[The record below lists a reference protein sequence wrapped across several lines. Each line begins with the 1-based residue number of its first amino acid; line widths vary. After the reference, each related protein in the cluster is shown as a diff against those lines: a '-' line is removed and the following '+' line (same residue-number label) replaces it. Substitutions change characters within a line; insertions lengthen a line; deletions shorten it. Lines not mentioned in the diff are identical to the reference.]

1 MKNFL
6 LGVFSTLL
14 LLCLA
19 AFAYLRLGFADVR
32 ADVPPSRLE
41 SALLGPAVRAY
52 VRRHAPEIPNPFP
65 PTDQNLVAGGKIY
78 FSECSGCHG
87 DLEPGKGGSAAAL
100 IPAPP
105 QFSSVGSDFT
115 EAQIFWVAKHGIRRS
130 GMFVNGLWDSDERLW
145 QVSAFIKRI
154 RSLPPSVRTTLLTP
168 APAPASAPAK

>member
-6 LGVFSTLL
+6 LGVLFTLVFGA
-14 LLCLA
+14 LA
-19 AFAYLRLGFADVR
+19 VFAYLRLGFAEVR

-41 SALLGPAVRAY
+41 SALLGPAVRAS
-52 VRRHAPEIPNPFP
+52 VRRHAPEVANPYP
-65 PTDQNLVAGGKIY
+65 PTDPNLIAGGKIY

-130 GMFVNGLWDSDERLW
+130 GMFVNGSWDSDEKLW
-145 QVSAFIKRI
+145 KASAFIKRI
-154 RSLPPSVRTTLLTP
+154 RSLPPNVRTAVT
-168 APAPASAPAK
+168 APAPK

>member
-6 LGVFSTLL
+6 LGVLSTLL
-14 LLCLA
+14 VLSLA
-19 AFAYLRLGFADVR
+19 AFAYLRLGFAEVR

-41 SALLGPAVRAY
+41 SALLAPAVRAS
-52 VRRHAPEIPNPFP
+52 VRRHAPQIPNPFP
-65 PTDQNLVAGGKIY
+65 PTDATLIAGGKIY
-78 FSECSGCHG
+78 LSECSGCHG

-130 GMFVNGLWDSDERLW
+130 GMFVNGQWDSDERLW

-154 RSLPPSVRTTLLTP
+154 RALPPNVRTAVLVPTP
-168 APAPASAPAK
+168 K

>member
-1 MKNFL
+1 MKNFF
-6 LGVFSTLL
+6 LGVLATLL
-14 LLCLA
+14 VLSLG
-19 AFAYLRLGFADVR
+19 AFAYLRLGFAEVR

-41 SALLGPAVRAY
+41 SALLAPAVRAS
-52 VRRHAPEIPNPFP
+52 VRRHAPQISNPFP
-65 PTDQNLVAGGKIY
+65 PTDPTLIAGGKIY
-78 FSECSGCHG
+78 LSECSGCHG

-130 GMFVNGLWDSDERLW
+130 GMFVNGQWDSDDRLW

-154 RSLPPSVRTTLLTP
+154 RSLPPNVRTAVLAPTP
-168 APAPASAPAK
+168 K